1 MRSLYYDLQIDGQP
15 VPVPD
20 ADLSVEVLD
29 REAEDSGYDESG
41 VLHRFL
47 VRRQVRSITLLY
59 DVINR
64 EEYRYLCALV
74 GGKDT
79 FLVQYRDAD
88 GQPSE
93 LIGYCTGLQTAL
105 HNAKQGIYKGLKLV
119 IREC

>member
-1 MRSLYYDLQIDGQP
+1 MRSLYYDFQIDGQP

-20 ADLSVEVLD
+20 ADLSVEVVDL
-29 REAEDSGYDESG
+29 EAEDSGYDESG

-47 VRRQVRSITLLY
+47 VRKQVHCITLLY
-59 DVINR
+59 DVLSR
-64 EEYRYLCALV
+64 EEYHYLRALV

-79 FLVQYRDAD
+79 FSVQYRGVD

-93 LIGYCTGLQTAL
+93 LIGYCTGLQAAL